1 MGGRQAKDESSTSN
15 KDAETLARQIG
26 VMSGKAPAGRP
37 LGGPDETCG
46 DFDMRI
52 ARDGTWYY
60 RGSPIGRK
68 PLVRLF
74 STVLRRDEAGGY
86 WLVTPVER
94 GRILVDDAPF
104 VAVAMEVAGEGAG
117 RQLTFTT
124 NLDHIVAAGPDH
136 PIRVAIDPDTGE
148 PSPYVLVRDGLEAL
162 IARPVFYDLV
172 ELAEERGTAGT
183 RELGVW
189 SGGRFFTLGR
199 MEP

>member
-1 MGGRQAKDESSTSN
+1 MGGRRAEDESSTSN

-26 VMSGKAPAGRP
+26 VMSGQAPDARP
-37 LGGPDETCG
+37 PGGPDETCG

-104 VAVAMEVAGEGAG
+104 VAVAMEVAGEEAG

-172 ELAEERGTAGT
+172 ELGEERGTAGQ

>member
-1 MGGRQAKDESSTSN
+1 MSPSRVGVAWWRS
-15 KDAETLARQIG
+15 LYLRIG
-26 VMSGKAPAGRP
+26 VSFVALVIAIALIQGLLFTAKMQR
-37 LGGPDETCG
+37 D
-46 DFDMRI
+46 
-52 ARDGTWYY
+52 ARDP
-60 RGSPIGRK
+60 RRSPH
-68 PLVRLF
+68 
-74 STVLRRDEAGGY
+74 
-86 WLVTPVER
+86 
-94 GRILVDDAPF
+94 
-104 VAVAMEVAGEGAG
+104 AVAMEVAGEGAG

-124 NLDHIVAAGPDH
+124 NLDHVVAAGPDH
-136 PIRVAIDPDTGE
+136 SIRVAIDPDTGE